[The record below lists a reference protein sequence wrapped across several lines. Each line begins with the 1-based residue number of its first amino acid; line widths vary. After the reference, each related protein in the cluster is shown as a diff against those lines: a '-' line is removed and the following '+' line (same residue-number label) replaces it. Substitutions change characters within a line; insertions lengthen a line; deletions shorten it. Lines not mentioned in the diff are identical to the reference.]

1 MDMLVKLYDLP
12 SSGAAFARLREQ
24 EIEIRRAL
32 APEKHRVVAW
42 VRENFSEGWAS
53 ETEVAFSRQ
62 PVSCFIAVKHGK
74 VMGFACHDATCRNF
88 FGPTGVAT
96 QARKSGIGTG
106 LLFACLKAM
115 REQGFGYAIIGG
127 VGPAAYYAKAVGAV
141 LIEGSEPGVY
151 RGLLD
156 SARFG
161 GAAG

>member
-12 SSGAAFARLREQ
+12 SSSAAFARLREQ
-24 EIEIRRAL
+24 GIVIRRAL

-53 ETEVAFSRQ
+53 ETAVAFARQ
-62 PVSCFIAVKHGK
+62 PAACFIAVKEGG
-74 VMGFACHDATCRNF
+74 VVGFACHDATCRNF
-88 FGPTGVAT
+88 FGPTGVAPE
-96 QARKSGIGTG
+96 ARRGGVGTA
-106 LLFACLKAM
+106 LLFACLEAM

-127 VGPAAYYAKAVGAV
+127 VGPAEYYAKAVGAM

-151 RGLLD
+151 RGLLG

-161 GAAG
+161 GAKN